1 MVATVIDLVALSQG
15 ATLAVVGELFDY
27 DQVLSDILRPLT
39 FLANVAGGIIVG
51 VAVVRGL
58 LLYVWEFVR
67 YGGGEV
73 PKVAIRLTLGRSL
86 SLALEFQVAADILGT
101 ALDPTR
107 EDLII
112 LAAVV
117 ALRTIL
123 NYFLGR
129 ELDEA
134 QRREQRAGSIGATGT
149 LTPVG
154 GTPGDSARSAERQT
168 SAG

>member
-1 MVATVIDLVALSQG
+1 MIAMLVTGLAAVFGFALSQ
-15 ATLAVVGELFDY
+15 AAIPAVIGELFDY
-27 DQVLSDILRPLT
+27 DQVLSDILRPLI
-39 FLANVAGGIIVG
+39 FVANVAGGIIVG
-51 VAVVRGL
+51 VAVLRGL
-58 LLYVWEFVR
+58 LIYVWEFVR
-67 YGGGEV
+67 DRGGEI
-73 PKVAIRLTLGRSL
+73 PKVAIRLSLGRSL

-134 QRREQRAGSIGATGT
+134 QRREQQAGSTGATGT
-149 LTPVG
+149 LTPVAG
-154 GTPGDSARSAERQT
+154 NPGDSA
-168 SAG
+168 

>member
-1 MVATVIDLVALSQG
+1 MITALIGQTASLAAAMSWSAPIPAVI
-15 ATLAVVGELFDY
+15 GELFDY
-27 DQVLSDILRPLT
+27 DQVLSNILRPLI

-51 VAVVRGL
+51 VAVLRGL
-58 LLYVWEFVR
+58 FIYIWNFLR
-67 YGGGEV
+67 DRGGEV
-73 PKVAIRLTLGRSL
+73 PKVAIRLSLGRSL

-134 QRREQRAGSIGATGT
+134 QRREQQAGSTGATGT

-154 GTPGDSARSAERQT
+154 GNPGDSA
-168 SAG
+168 G